1 MCNVNVFGVNVVE
14 VEKQVKNLIDVYKT
28 SGKKATLKEWG
39 YKLNGTYYGET
50 ALVAKFLKVLF
61 EAENDEFI
69 TTVLA
74 EKEPTALFGD
84 RCVKPYFA
92 EHPSK
97 WNIRL
102 MGYMKD
108 LANDWAVY
116 NLPILQEVMD
126 ATVEYMTKVPDYLDG
141 CYAVED
147 MMDAIK
153 EDSGLYGRPAFQT
166 YVAPYIA
173 EYLKGFYLDD
183 IVFDDDET
191 EEINWDYLEY
201 VWRHFCDTELI
212 ETILLSHYDEFMEVA
227 VREVL
232 KAKGF

>member
-14 VEKQVKNLIDVYKT
+14 VEKKVEKLIEVYKT

-61 EAENDEFI
+61 EAKTDEPI
-69 TTVLA
+69 RKMLEV
-74 EKEPTALFGD
+74 KDPVNLFTEEFMNPFYED
-84 RCVKPYFA
+84 R
-92 EHPSK
+92 S
-97 WNIRL
+97 N
-102 MGYMKD
+102 KD
-108 LANDWAVY
+108 LIRSTVYLGDLAYAWAVY

-126 ATVEYMTKVPDYLDG
+126 AMVEYMTENPEYVDD

-147 MMDAIK
+147 MMDVIK
-153 EDSGLYGRPAFQT
+153 EDGGSYGRPAFQT

-173 EYLKGFYLDD
+173 EYLEDFNLNRL
-183 IVFDDDET
+183 VFDREVDD
-191 EEINWDYLEY
+191 DYLQF
-201 VWRHFCDTELI
+201 VWKKFCNTEWI
-212 ETILLSHYDEFMEVA
+212 ETILLGYYDEFMEVA

-232 KAKGF
+232 EAKGF